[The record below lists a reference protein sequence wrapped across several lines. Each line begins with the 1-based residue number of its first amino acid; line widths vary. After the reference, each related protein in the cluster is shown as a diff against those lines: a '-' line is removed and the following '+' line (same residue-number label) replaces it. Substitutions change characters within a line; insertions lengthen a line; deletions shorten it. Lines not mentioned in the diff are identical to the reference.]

1 MDSEVKVTINY
12 NCAADDSKR
21 DGLKGYFT
29 NTDIT
34 TPWPTPWWVPHEANM
49 AEGKISI
56 KSPIA
61 QALLNHRAG
70 DEVTVR
76 LRIDSVELG

>member
-29 NTDIT
+29 KTDIT
-34 TPWPTPWWVPHEANM
+34 MSYNDIST
-49 AEGKISI
+49 ISI
-56 KSPIA
+56 FASVKKVQKQLKTYQHA
-61 QALLNHRAG
+61 KQQEKFQRTKDFHRN
-70 DEVTVR
+70 
-76 LRIDSVELG
+76 

>member
-34 TPWPTPWWVPHEANM
+34 TP
-49 AEGKISI
+49 
-56 KSPIA
+56 
-61 QALLNHRAG
+61 
-70 DEVTVR
+70 
-76 LRIDSVELG
+76 

>member
-1 MDSEVKVTINY
+1 MQTSQKTLTIIAHARGISTKEITISLSMDSEVKVTINY

-34 TPWPTPWWVPHEANM
+34 TP
-49 AEGKISI
+49 
-56 KSPIA
+56 
-61 QALLNHRAG
+61 
-70 DEVTVR
+70 
-76 LRIDSVELG
+76 

>member
-34 TPWPTPWWVPHEANM
+34 MSYNDIST
-49 AEGKISI
+49 ISI
-56 KSPIA
+56 FA
-61 QALLNHRAG
+61 
-70 DEVTVR
+70 
-76 LRIDSVELG
+76 SVKKYRNN